1 MPLYGNQDVNT
12 GDRNYVSIPS
22 RCIVYMFRVDKWAHV
37 DLNGWNLVSTGS
49 YLIHHPGTKIYKKSY
64 DAGSY
69 VLDNFSALYLFDLG
83 KCYYM

>member
-1 MPLYGNQDVNT
+1 
-12 GDRNYVSIPS
+12 
-22 RCIVYMFRVDKWAHV
+22 MFRVDKWAHV

-69 VLDNFSALYLFDLG
+69 VLDNWSAMYLFDLG